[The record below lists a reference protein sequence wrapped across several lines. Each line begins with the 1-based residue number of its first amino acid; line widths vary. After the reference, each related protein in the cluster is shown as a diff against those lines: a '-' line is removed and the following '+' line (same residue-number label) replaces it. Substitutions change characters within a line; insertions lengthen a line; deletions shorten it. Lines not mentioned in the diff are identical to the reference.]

1 MQVIR
6 SNHKVNVDQ
15 GIVDTFCEDFFIT
28 HIHKSVQ
35 YLRESGSGGN
45 VAACVLIEQRVEEHQ
60 PGLVDRG
67 FFRNECN
74 LAEHRSAVIHGE
86 HFFQNFLALL
96 CVAVNDSSV
105 LEINGKVVDNLAGP
119 A

>member
-35 YLRESGSGGN
+35 HLGKAGAGGN
-45 VAACVLIEQRVEEHQ
+45 VAACVLVEQSVKEHQ
-60 PGLVDRG
+60 SGLVDRG
-67 FFRNECN
+67 LLRDECN
-74 LAEHRSAVIHGE
+74 LAEHRGALIHRE
-86 HFFQNFLALL
+86 HFFQNLFALF
-96 CVAVNDSSV
+96 CVAVDNLSV
-105 LEINGKVVDNLAGP
+105 LKINGKVVDNLAGP